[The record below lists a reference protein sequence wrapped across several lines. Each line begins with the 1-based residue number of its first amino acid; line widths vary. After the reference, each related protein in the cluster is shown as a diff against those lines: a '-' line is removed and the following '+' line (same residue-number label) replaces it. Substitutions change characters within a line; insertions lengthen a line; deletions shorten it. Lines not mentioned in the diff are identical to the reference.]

1 VGTASPVGGL
11 LQKQYGST
19 IGSDALETTTQSK
32 FGGRSAR
39 LDANTGNGQYL
50 EKAGSGVNFG
60 TGDFTVE
67 FWFNKE
73 TLAFPY
79 GPGSLVYYGS
89 NLLSGASWGG
99 FGGNYFLPNFGFSMF
114 VDNFYGATSSLK
126 FWNGETGTYD
136 TISGFIS
143 ENTWYHVAI
152 VRKSGTVKVYLDG
165 VEKTSRANSQD
176 YSPSGAAAA
185 SNAWGTNG
193 SAFFLIGSNNGSQSL
208 YDMFNGFVDDVHLS
222 NVARYNSGFFAP
234 TQPSTPDANTLV
246 YDNFDAIV
254 PATSGIIKYTGKTS
268 NTFTGC
274 TRYNGSS
281 QIASGSEIIPISI
294 V

>member
-1 VGTASPVGGL
+1 M
-11 LQKQYGST
+11 LQKQYGSI
-19 IGSDALETTTQSK
+19 IGSDALETTTQAK
-32 FGGRSAR
+32 FGGSSAS
-39 LDANTGNGQYL
+39 LDANAGNGQYL
-50 EKAGSGVNFG
+50 EKAGTGVSFG

-67 FWFNKE
+67 LWFNKE

-89 NLLSGASWGG
+89 NLLSGPSWGG
-99 FGGNYFLPNFGFSMF
+99 FGNNNYFLPNFGFSMF

-136 TISGFIS
+136 TISGFVS

-152 VRKSGTVKVYLDG
+152 VRKSGTVKVYFDG

-176 YSPSGAAAA
+176 YSTSGAAAA

-222 NVARYNSGFFAP
+222 SVARYDGNFTAP
-234 TQPSTPDANTLV
+234 TSPSTTDGNTLV
-246 YDNFDAIV
+246 YDNFDVIV
-254 PATSGIIKYTGKTS
+254 PSTSGVIKYTGKTS
-268 NTFTGC
+268 NSFTGC
-274 TRYNGSS
+274 TRYNGSNE
-281 QIASGSEIIPISI
+281 IDSGSEIIPFSP